1 MRVNLIPKS
10 SWILVVCFL
19 LVASF
24 PFRKGILG
32 ISCAVSSTQNISD
45 LLDSLLE
52 GYDYHLRPGVGGSAT
67 QVFIDIEVRSMG
79 PVSEVDMTYSM
90 DCYFRQSWVDRR
102 LAYRSTMPALALS
115 ISMLERIWRPDT
127 YFYNGKHSYLHTIT
141 TPNKF
146 VRLYKDG
153 RVLYSSRLT
162 IRASCPMKL
171 ENFPMDVQRCPLEIG
186 SFGYSVRDV
195 QYKWNPARSVVIASD
210 MKLSMFDVTDTPTG
224 NLTEVL
230 QKGAFSVLLVSFHLK
245 RHMGYFIIEV
255 YAPCTMLVVLSWVA
269 FWINREA
276 TADRVALGVTT
287 VLTMTFLGLES
298 RNNLPKVPYCTAL
311 DYFVAISFGFIFATI
326 IQFAI
331 VHYYTKVGSGE
342 YYFPPMVTEATS
354 SEEEDD
360 SRDNKPDVTIGSNAQ
375 NKITIYCT
383 EDAITSAKSASPTT
397 VTVASSHQAT
407 TSQDS
412 TSAGTQSDLRRS
424 RMSHNGRLSGSSRN
438 KRKSYSASS
447 RGSLPHF
454 QLNSVS
460 KVDKVSRVIFPLSFI
475 LINLMYWHTYLMR
488 TN

>member
-1 MRVNLIPKS
+1 MLGYLLPTRSLLLIVG
-10 SWILVVCFL
+10 WIFQY
-19 LVASF
+19 
-24 PFRKGILG
+24 R
-32 ISCAVSSTQNISD
+32 ISGGTALNDLAAEGLSTKNISG

-52 GYDYHLRPGVGGSAT
+52 GYDYHLRPGVGGPAT
-67 QVFIDIEVRSMG
+67 QVLIDIEVRSMG
-79 PVSEVDMTYSM
+79 PVSEVDMSYSM

-102 LAYRSTMPALALS
+102 LAYTSTMPTLALS

-127 YFYNGKHSYLHTIT
+127 YFYNGKNSYLHTIT

-146 VRLYKDG
+146 VRLYRDG

-171 ENFPMDVQRCPLEIG
+171 ENFPMDVQRCPLQIG
-186 SFGYSVRDV
+186 SFGYSERDI

-224 NLTEVL
+224 NLTER
-230 QKGAFSVLLVSFHLK
+230 QRKGPFSVLMVSFHLK

-287 VLTMTFLGLES
+287 VLTMTFLGLEC

-311 DYFVAISFGFIFATI
+311 DYYVAISFGFIFATI

-331 VHYYTKVGSGE
+331 VHHFTKVGSGE
-342 YYFPPMVTEATS
+342 YYFPPTPS
-354 SEEEDD
+354 DSEEEEEEMTT
-360 SRDNKPDVTIGSNAQ
+360 SLKPGVTFNSTQLNKISIFCTEEATQTVDASETTPTAAQQSSSSDVVSTDVTVDFGR
-375 NKITIYCT
+375 TGL
-383 EDAITSAKSASPTT
+383 P
-397 VTVASSHQAT
+397 
-407 TSQDS
+407 
-412 TSAGTQSDLRRS
+412 R
-424 RMSHNGRLSGSSRN
+424 NGRLASMRQKRSLHDR
-438 KRKSYSASS
+438 RKSYLNR
-447 RGSLPHF
+447 RGSMPHF

-460 KVDKVSRVIFPLSFI
+460 KVDKASRVIFPVIFLF
-475 LINLMYWHTYLMR
+475 INLIYWFTYLSGGS
-488 TN
+488 

>member
-1 MRVNLIPKS
+1 MKKKLFPVKHVMLVIYWFLRAYILDWIGS
-10 SWILVVCFL
+10 SSVF
-19 LVASF
+19 AE
-24 PFRKGILG
+24 
-32 ISCAVSSTQNISD
+32 VSSTQNISD
-45 LLDSLLE
+45 LLDSLLD
-52 GYDYHLRPGVGGSAT
+52 GYDYHLRPGVGGPAT
-67 QVFIDIEVRSMG
+67 QVLIDIEVRSMG
-79 PVSEVDMTYSM
+79 PVSEVDMSYSM

-102 LAYRSTMPALALS
+102 LAYTSSMPTLALS

-127 YFYNGKHSYLHTIT
+127 YFYNGKNSYLHTIT

-171 ENFPMDVQRCPLEIG
+171 ENFPMDVQRCPLQIG
-186 SFGYSVRDV
+186 SFGYSDRDI

-224 NLTEVL
+224 NITER
-230 QKGAFSVLLVSFHLK
+230 QRKGPFSVLMVSFHLK

-287 VLTMTFLGLES
+287 VLTMTFLGLEC

-311 DYFVAISFGFIFATI
+311 DYYVAMSFGFIFATI

-331 VHYYTKVGSGE
+331 VHHFTKVGSGE
-342 YYFPPMVTEATS
+342 YYFPPSEFS
-354 SEEEDD
+354 GDEEEMPKAQKPVVTFSSTD
-360 SRDNKPDVTIGSNAQ
+360 SA
-375 NKITIYCT
+375 KITIFCT
-383 EDAITSAKSASPTT
+383 EEMKPTEEPDSALLNARQSNSRQIPE
-397 VTVASSHQAT
+397 V
-407 TSQDS
+407 S
-412 TSAGTQSDLRRS
+412 TSESSNDFPR
-424 RMSHNGRLSGSSRN
+424 NGRFSLKEALQER
-438 KRKSYSASS
+438 RKSYIHR
-447 RGSLPHF
+447 RGSMPHF

-460 KVDKVSRVIFPLSFI
+460 KVDKASRVIFPVIFI
-475 LINLMYWHTYLMR
+475 IINLIYWLTYLGSD
-488 TN
+488 NS